1 MRFLHMTSRTR
12 TTTHRGPAF
21 GLIAAL
27 AVVLVSAPA
36 LAADKDNPDWP
47 CVWRKVFELDAGTIW
62 DGPPLDKATEWQNDD
77 TARKLSEYLVS
88 RRITLEEAEAA
99 IKKYADAQT
108 PESRDQKLTEL
119 FAGVLSRTNGERKTV
134 MAGIERFHKRQLDR
148 AKEIEKAG
156 ITLPK
161 EGDPIIS
168 APAPTSEFDKAE
180 GLAEKYKWDVRVFQ
194 ERQQNIPLACEI
206 PQLMDERAGAV
217 ARSIRGFMK
226 G

>member
-1 MRFLHMTSRTR
+1 MTSRTF
-12 TTTHRGPAF
+12 TTMHRCLAGGLMAA
-21 GLIAAL
+21 LIAVL
-27 AVVLVSAPA
+27 ASAPA
-36 LAADKDNPDWP
+36 VAADKDNPDWP

-62 DGPPLDKATEWQNDD
+62 DGPSLDKSTEWQNDD

-99 IKKYADAQT
+99 IKKYAEAQK
-108 PESRDQKLTEL
+108 PETRDQKLTDL

-148 AKEIEKAG
+148 AKAIEKAG
-156 ITLPK
+156 ITLPT
-161 EGDPIIS
+161 EGAPIIS
-168 APAPTSEFDKAE
+168 APAPTSEFDKSSDSD
-180 GLAEKYKWDVRVFQ
+180 EKYKWDVRVFQ

-217 ARSIRGFMK
+217 ARAIRGFMK